1 MKRLFIRS
9 KGFVSYYFIS
19 LLMIIVSVIMI
30 NCQIIYQKLLI
41 LDLLKSYDMQYKII
55 YILEF
60 VKDNIDIIEDGTYD
74 INDIEIEVIRYDD
87 IIYVSDLN
95 DGISFEI
102 TTDDDHIIDYVL
114 R

>member
-1 MKRLFIRS
+1 M
-9 KGFVSYYFIS
+9 SYYFIS

-30 NCQIIYQKLLI
+30 NCQIIYQKHLI

-60 VKDNIDIIEDGTYD
+60 VKDNLDIIEDGTYD
-74 INDIEIEVIRYDD
+74 INDIEIEVTRYDD

-95 DGISFEI
+95 DDISFEI

>member
-60 VKDNIDIIEDGTYD
+60 VKDNLDIIEDGTYD
-74 INDIEIEVIRYDD
+74 INDIEIEVTRYDD
-87 IIYVSDLN
+87 IIYISDLN

>member
-1 MKRLFIRS
+1 M
-9 KGFVSYYFIS
+9 SYYFIS

-60 VKDNIDIIEDGTYD
+60 VKDNLDIIEDGTYD
-74 INDIEIEVIRYDD
+74 INDIEIEVTRYDD
-87 IIYVSDLN
+87 IIYISDLN

-102 TTDDDHIIDYVL
+102 TCHDDHIIDYVL

>member
-1 MKRLFIRS
+1 
-9 KGFVSYYFIS
+9 
-19 LLMIIVSVIMI
+19 
-30 NCQIIYQKLLI
+30 
-41 LDLLKSYDMQYKII
+41 MQYKII

-60 VKDNIDIIEDGTYD
+60 VKDNLDIIEDGTYY
-74 INDIEIEVIRYDD
+74 INDIEIEVTRYDD

>member
-60 VKDNIDIIEDGTYD
+60 VKDNLDIIEDGTYD
-74 INDIEIEVIRYDD
+74 INDIEIEVTRYDD

-95 DGISFEI
+95 DDISFEI

>member
-1 MKRLFIRS
+1 M
-9 KGFVSYYFIS
+9 SYYFIS

-60 VKDNIDIIEDGTYD
+60 VKDNLDIIEDGTYD
-74 INDIEIEVIRYDD
+74 INDIEIEVTKYDD

-102 TTDDDHIIDYVL
+102 TTDGDHIIDYVL